1 MQDENEAA
9 AVFCSGGDEFHW
21 LAFRDDDAASWAG
34 AGKLDPAW
42 SFEAGFAGFGV
53 EDFGSGVDVGAAGSA
68 GGHGGLC
75 VLGGVVFAGFDGDGA
90 NLSCAF
96 GVCRLFKFWA
106 DGQEPDFAQA
116 FEDGG
121 VLGLGFG
128 LRFFG
133 GGAVGES
140 VEGPVDL
147 GRVEGAEGLA
157 GEDPAALISGAFGDR
172 LAGDQGLG

>member
-53 EDFGSGVDVGAAGSA
+53 EDFGSGVDMGAAGGA
-68 GGHGGLC
+68 GGHDGLC

-90 NLSCAF
+90 DLGCAF

-106 DGQEPDFAQA
+106 DGEEPSFAEA
-116 FEDGG
+116 FQNRA
-121 VLGLGFG
+121 VFAFRLG
-128 LRFFG
+128 LRFFR
-133 GGAVGES
+133 GGAVGEG

-157 GEDPAALISGAFGDR
+157 GEDPAALISGAFGEG
-172 LAGDQGLG
+172 LAGHQGLG